1 MVAPWRD
8 NRWKEWLPWLL
19 AANVYR
25 SCFDYPMSYS
35 KPESFFEFCRVCS
48 ALVGVKQYHK
58 PTMTGNGKFLTP
70 IKKIVKLGD
79 SLWHC
84 FTHSSKKRNHGQLHP
99 AAQVSISRARDHS
112 TLGGELAVQVWTWRD
127 WNSVQRGGVHHGL
140 VVEDGSHS
148 QLLSSKLLHNHGKSP
163 CFTGKSPIMTGW
175 WFGTCF
181 IFHNIWDNPSH

>member
-70 IKKIVKLGD
+70 IKKSWNWGTVYGIVLPTVPKKEIMASCIQRLRWVSQEQGITAHLVG
-79 SLWHC
+79 SLLC
-84 FTHSSKKRNHGQLHP
+84 RCGP
-99 AAQVSISRARDHS
+99 
-112 TLGGELAVQVWTWRD
+112 GGIGTRFK
-127 WNSVQRGGVHHGL
+127 GV
-140 VVEDGSHS
+140 V
-148 QLLSSKLLHNHGKSP
+148 
-163 CFTGKSPIMTGW
+163 FIMGW
-175 WFGTCF
+175 WLKMVLILNYSPVNCYITMEN
-181 IFHNIWDNPSH
+181 HHVSQVNHQ